1 MKRTLLGVAGSLI
14 AVAAVGLHLPGG
26 APVEAQA
33 PASAV
38 PGTTARQAIEAA
50 AAAMG
55 GADRL
60 RALRNITLVGYG
72 QYAYQQGGG
81 NITSLPTA
89 PQKFIAANDLRRI
102 HRGNAELLFPR
113 FRA

>member
-72 QYAYQQGGG
+72 QYAYQQCGG

-89 PQKFIAANDLRRI
+89 PQKFIAANDLCRI